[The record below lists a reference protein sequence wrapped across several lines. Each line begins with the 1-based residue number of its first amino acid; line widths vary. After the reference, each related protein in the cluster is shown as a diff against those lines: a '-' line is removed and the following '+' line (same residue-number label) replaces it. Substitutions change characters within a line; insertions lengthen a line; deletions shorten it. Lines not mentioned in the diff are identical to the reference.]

1 MLTKLRGSRL
11 LTPNYCNDKT
21 KVDRSNRGNCQPYK
35 DFVIDRIKLESEG
48 KGKVE
53 GKLAIYFKGI
63 IDKYKNLIEQEK
75 KKPKPKP
82 KPIEDNEVK
91 KVFKSNIKSYNYK
104 SSKDGKFVYISQ
116 SWWDSISQRQKD
128 ILNNMI
134 AKAKPR
140 KSSKE
145 MMDELTKATQPT
157 QPSTSKEDK
166 IKKAL
171 EDSLKEKNN
180 KDEEFINDVEKMVNS
195 GSTRDYRSFK
205 KKYKD
210 DELIDNLFASQKW
223 GDFYPTPQKCLESFT
238 KDLNQYIN
246 KNDKILEP
254 TAGIGSIV
262 HFLAKK
268 GYYNIEANELNKS
281 MSNFLKKK
289 YFNQKI
295 TNTNFLTT
303 SYSNNSFSLV
313 FCNPPFT
320 NGGDSRFYMDF
331 FFKCCEVIRQSKS
344 GGEKYLYF
352 ISPKICEDE
361 KKDSI
366 LTEHILSFIS
376 KVKLTKLFETH
387 FKRKPKSSM
396 FKAIKEGDEHD
407 DIEEVNELLPDF
419 IYLKDTC
426 TGFAG
431 TGTKANMY
439 VCGFYNNPN
448 TQPQPTISQSQP
460 KPKDDKETS
469 KTDKDKELEKDR
481 QRLRI
486 RKKKIIDSYLI
497 EYYKII
503 SNSSMEL
510 LEKSLKKGDI
520 KDKSLRKAMKKNSDK
535 HYKEFVKAFD
545 DLGFAKGKM
554 RVKWSDA
561 VHTGKV
567 NLLRIVS
574 KHSNLFKRKLTNEQI
589 KAEKEWLERNY
600 PDVYKIVK

>member
-35 DFVIDRIKLESEG
+35 DFVIHRIKLESEG
-48 KGKVE
+48 NVIVE

-75 KKPKPKP
+75 KKP

-128 ILNNMI
+128 ILNKMI

-223 GDFYPTPQKCLESFT
+223 GDFYPTPQKCLESFI

-268 GYYNIEANELNKS
+268 GYYNIEAYE
-281 MSNFLKKK
+281 
-289 YFNQKI
+289 
-295 TNTNFLTT
+295 
-303 SYSNNSFSLV
+303 
-313 FCNPPFT
+313 
-320 NGGDSRFYMDF
+320 
-331 FFKCCEVIRQSKS
+331 
-344 GGEKYLYF
+344 
-352 ISPKICEDE
+352 
-361 KKDSI
+361 
-366 LTEHILSFIS
+366 
-376 KVKLTKLFETH
+376 
-387 FKRKPKSSM
+387 
-396 FKAIKEGDEHD
+396 
-407 DIEEVNELLPDF
+407 
-419 IYLKDTC
+419 
-426 TGFAG
+426 
-431 TGTKANMY
+431 
-439 VCGFYNNPN
+439 
-448 TQPQPTISQSQP
+448 
-460 KPKDDKETS
+460 
-469 KTDKDKELEKDR
+469 
-481 QRLRI
+481 
-486 RKKKIIDSYLI
+486 
-497 EYYKII
+497 
-503 SNSSMEL
+503 
-510 LEKSLKKGDI
+510 
-520 KDKSLRKAMKKNSDK
+520 
-535 HYKEFVKAFD
+535 
-545 DLGFAKGKM
+545 
-554 RVKWSDA
+554 
-561 VHTGKV
+561 
-567 NLLRIVS
+567 
-574 KHSNLFKRKLTNEQI
+574 
-589 KAEKEWLERNY
+589 
-600 PDVYKIVK
+600 